1 VGSSLRSE
9 FAFVLTVAGSQTS
22 PRDFSPQ
29 NLPTDLVDLRPD
41 VIPSS
46 GFLMEVGV
54 KISRRP
60 LILFAA
66 ILCALVVPFVFAGD
80 QQVEP
85 TTYAGLK
92 WRLVGPFRGG
102 RVITVAGVLSQ
113 PNTYYFGAVAGGVWK
128 TMDGGNTWDPL
139 FEKQAVSSIGAIAV
153 SDSDPNVIYAGTG
166 EACIRGN
173 ISHGDGVYK
182 STDAGKT
189 WTNVGLRDT
198 RHIGDVIIH
207 PTDPNTV
214 YVAALGHAYGPN
226 TERGVFRTRDGGK
239 TWEKVLYLDDRTGAI
254 EIVFDP
260 QNPHVLFAA
269 MWEGWR
275 TPWTLNSGGAKDGLY
290 RSSDEGTTWK
300 RIEGNGMP
308 EGPLGRIAVSVSG
321 ADSNVVYVLIEAK
334 KGGLYRSDDG
344 GEHWAYINADHRFR
358 QRAWYFTHVWADPKS
373 VGTVYIA
380 NTGLYHSSDGG
391 KTFERLQA
399 PHGDHHALWIDP
411 NNPSRM
417 INGNDGGATV
427 SVDGGK
433 NWTTQNNQPTAQFY
447 HVAADNDFLYRVY
460 GSQQDN
466 TSVGIATRTDHG
478 YIGPGDFAPVGGG
491 ESGYVVPDPR
501 NSNIVYADDEGP
513 FFTRYDRA
521 TGQAQSI
528 QQWPEDISG
537 HAADTQKYRFTWTM
551 PIVISSHNPDVIY
564 HTSQYVFRSN
574 DAGNTWTE
582 ISPDLT
588 RNDKAKQKD
597 SGGPITKDQYSVEYY
612 DVVFALAE
620 SPKQENVLWAGTDDG
635 LLHITR
641 DGGKNWS
648 NVTPKGIPEWS
659 AMSLID
665 ASAFDPAIAYVAVDA
680 HRLDDL
686 HPYIFKTNDF
696 GKTWSKITG
705 GLPDNSYVHAVRE
718 DPARKGLL
726 YAGTETGV
734 WVSFNDGANWQ
745 PLQLNLPTTPI
756 HDLIIHNDDLV
767 VATHG
772 RSFWALDD
780 IGPLRQLTPGI
791 SNEPAHLFAP
801 STAVRTRLGHREKR
815 RFAIAENPPQ
825 GAMLYYW
832 VKEKPKESIKLEVID
847 GQGKTLRTVS
857 SAVKKEAEEPT
868 EFDEEPDVTQM
879 PAEAGLNLFV
889 WDLRGQMPMKIPKA
903 IYDNGKPAGPLLL
916 PGTYQVRLTV
926 AGKSYTAPIEIKMD
940 PRVKIS
946 PEDLRKQYDLLTKLR
961 DTEDEMNKAILG
973 IRDLNN
979 QLQTL
984 EKRLALVK
992 ESKSVADQCT
1002 ELRKKVRAIEE
1013 ELIQVNAT
1021 AQEDEANYPT
1031 KLNSKLGYLSG
1042 VTDSADTA
1050 PTRAELEVFAEL
1062 DKQLEAELNKWR
1074 DVLSKDLPALNDAMR
1089 KQDIAVVGTWRA
1101 EEQR

>member
-1 VGSSLRSE
+1 
-9 FAFVLTVAGSQTS
+9 
-22 PRDFSPQ
+22 
-29 NLPTDLVDLRPD
+29 
-41 VIPSS
+41 
-46 GFLMEVGV
+46 MEVGV
-54 KISRRP
+54 RISRRAV
-60 LILFAA
+60 ILVAT
-66 ILCALVVPFVFAGD
+66 ILCAMVVPFVFAGD

-214 YVAALGHAYGPN
+214 YIAALGHAYGPN

-260 QNPHVLFAA
+260 KNPHVLFAA

-321 ADSNVVYVLIEAK
+321 ADSNVVYALIEAK

-564 HTSQYVFRSN
+564 HTSQYVFRSD

-659 AMSLID
+659 AISLID

-696 GKTWSKITG
+696 GKTWSKIIG

-726 YAGTETGV
+726 YAGAETGV

-745 PLQLNLPTTPI
+745 SLQLNLPTTPI

-772 RSFWALDD
+772 RSFWVLDD

-791 SNEPAHLFAP
+791 SSEPAHLFAP
-801 STAVRTRLGHREKR
+801 GTAVRTRLGHREKR

-832 VKEKPKESIKLEVID
+832 LKEKPKESIKLEMID

-857 SAVKKEAEEPT
+857 SAVKKEAEEPA

-940 PRVKIS
+940 PRIKLS

-1050 PTRAELEVFAEL
+1050 PTRAELEVFADL
-1062 DKQLEAELNKWR
+1062 DKQLQAELNKWR

-1089 KQDIAVVGTWRA
+1089 KQDIAVVGTWHA
-1101 EEQR
+1101 EEPR